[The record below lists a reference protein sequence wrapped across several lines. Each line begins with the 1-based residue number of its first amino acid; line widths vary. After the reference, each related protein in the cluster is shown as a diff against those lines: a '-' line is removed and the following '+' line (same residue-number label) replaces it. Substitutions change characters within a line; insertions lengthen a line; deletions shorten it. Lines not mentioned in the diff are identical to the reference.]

1 MGVKLVMEE
10 KDGKVVLG
18 VSKENCDPLIETF
31 DGYIEDAFPTA
42 HCLLEKAEVQWNT
55 APRFPSYQPP
65 KQEKA
70 EMKKPKKE
78 TKAKKNVTK
87 NIPDETKHDK
97 SVTKSMA
104 SETKA
109 EVPAN
114 LAGSVTPEL
123 PLLARDNKQGRK
135 CRVCGCTEQNACE
148 GGCSWVEEDLCSSCK
163 EKDKKKPG
171 LYLKDGQGPFQTVQE
186 ALDAY
191 GAPKDTRPQHNRYD
205 RLSKAW
211 QQIIIRK
218 V

>member
-10 KDGKVVLG
+10 KDGKVVVG
-18 VSKENCDPLIETF
+18 VSKENCDPLIETVN
-31 DGYIEDAFPTA
+31 GYIEDAFPTA

-65 KQEKA
+65 KQEKV
-70 EMKKPKKE
+70 ETKKPKKE
-78 TKAKKNVTK
+78 TKSKEK
-87 NIPDETKHDK
+87 ETKLPK
-97 SVTKSMA
+97 TEIKTEPIAPPA
-104 SETKA
+104 S
-109 EVPAN
+109 
-114 LAGSVTPEL
+114 EL
-123 PLLARDNKQGRK
+123 PLLARDNKQERK

-186 ALDAY
+186 AFDAY

-205 RLSKAW
+205 RLSRAW
-211 QQIIIRK
+211 KEIIIRQ